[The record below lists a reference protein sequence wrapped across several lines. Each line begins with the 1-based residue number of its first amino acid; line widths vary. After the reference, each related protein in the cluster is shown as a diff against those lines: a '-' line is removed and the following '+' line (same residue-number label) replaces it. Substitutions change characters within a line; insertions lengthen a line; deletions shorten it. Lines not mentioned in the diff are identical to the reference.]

1 MDFSDWLREE
11 IYKRNL
17 NNAKLARLGGVTT
30 AQISRIVAGTRG
42 AGPDVCIAI
51 AKGLQLPREEVFRA
65 RGWLLAQP
73 EDPYGPEI
81 DPRAEQLAK
90 KVSQM
95 PLETREVTLKAM
107 EAVLN
112 SAHELKQIFES
123 PAEYEAS

>member
-1 MDFSDWLREE
+1 MHFSDWLREE

-17 NNAKLARLGGVTT
+17 NNAELARLSGVTT

-51 AKGLQLPREEVFRA
+51 AKGLELSREEVFRA

-81 DPRAEQLAK
+81 DPRAQQLAK

-95 PLETREVTLKAM
+95 PLQTREVTLNAM

-112 SAHELKQIFES
+112 SAHQLKQIFES
-123 PAEYEAS
+123 PASYESS

>member
-1 MDFSDWLREE
+1 MHFSDWLREE
-11 IYKRNL
+11 IYKRNM
-17 NNAKLARLGGVTT
+17 NNAELARLSGVTT

-42 AGPDVCIAI
+42 AGPDACIAI

-81 DPRAEQLAK
+81 EPRAQQLAK
-90 KVSQM
+90 KVSRM
-95 PLETREVTLKAM
+95 PLQTREITLNAM

-112 SAHELKQIFES
+112 SAHQLN
-123 PAEYEAS
+123 